1 MPPKIF
7 DNYEDALAYLEKL
20 YNQTMVGNP
29 KQANLYNL
37 AIMKLKGWIA
47 RGKIGSCPIDLL
59 QFGMVVIQPEEIF
72 YSYKGVRKHLGE
84 LYTQANVGNPTQASE
99 YKRDARL
106 IKDWEDNGKQGS
118 CPVNLL
124 TYGIEVRDPPE
135 SGTPAPPT
143 DIPVPAPRT
152 DTRVPATSVVKDLYL
167 QGDKLRRAK
176 DYTGAAD
183 CYRKVLELDPVNAH
197 ALAAL
202 VDSLNLQGDKL
213 RKDGAFTGAVECYR
227 EALVLD
233 PRNTHAPDGL
243 VDCELATTIVD
254 LKKLKSELKEM
265 VDFERLE
272 RGIKAARDRE
282 DQDELSADM
291 QELLQS
297 AKQRLEE
304 KKRSDGKI
312 TTLMHL
318 ASLVE
323 RKKAVDNLIELIQT
337 QPSFFDSETNVWI
350 KTADALRKAN
360 EGYEQESGAAY
371 QRLSE
376 GCESEKLTT
385 PRLAAEKILQNLQ
398 QPFFPQH
405 RHKLD
410 LLLRECQDNDEK
422 KSRAYAIENEAKRLG
437 ESDPVGALRL
447 WYEARDLW
455 PHDLKLDAKVVDAFK
470 RAESS
475 CVLQIDKLL
484 RDARNGERSADD
496 RDKDLDRAKKIIRD
510 WPTDPRP
517 SQSGEVPAD
526 FKSRLEKVEVIRK
539 EISQQRKLYKDFKD
553 FEVLIR
559 GLINRGEFT
568 KASDKMRECENIFGA
583 LDEFRQLDR
592 LVAGDLSLQ
601 EQIEHYE
608 GIVNRD
614 PEIVVAWAE
623 KCLPTAGGLAAKVQ
637 DLLARAR
644 LIVAANQVKQ
654 QMEQYDFE
662 RADKA
667 IGALRHTLV
676 NARLVTLFDDLLG
689 DDIKRIERAKK
700 QPGMKRLYD
709 KAEKLVGQ
717 AGEDYQGL
725 LESMR
730 LFQHVGGQDAGLPAI
745 TPGFAESVWQLSAFM
760 KADGTRVRLRAKLLD
775 LFETAYL
782 DGRVT
787 LSGAIE
793 WDFVFECADVLL
805 ENKLFDDASKRV
817 MVRAV
822 LVACAHQECK
832 NLDAA
837 GLEGETAV
845 WESLIVKWPGK
856 DVRAWLEEAK
866 ERGENIRGAA
876 DAAKASKNPLEAL
889 EILAKALQAKDSSKL
904 RTQRDQIFQ
913 ENERELLTKIR
924 KCGAHSSDSVI
935 GLALLA
941 VDEMRGLERSAET
954 PRETWKSEGEYQ
966 RLKDLLAKHNYAGRL
981 ADLTQIFVRLSAV
994 DGLPNSDGTPQ
1005 TRRDWS
1011 KWIASGNWGEHDAV
1025 VNYAMTVAFEQLAV
1039 VVELVRNVSAHK
1051 LARQQIYLLITELR
1065 NGFSTEDFE
1074 SVFSVLSKLDG
1085 FRNNVPGATVLSVM
1099 DPQISAFT
1107 YEGFNTVR
1115 VAANRFIDEL
1125 MVWKGWYAECESLHA
1140 AAVTEHQQA
1149 AAGPGP
1155 GNTLTRTAQRQ
1166 IWTDVKKACEVPSHL
1181 RKDPPVAGYPVAKE
1195 SELRKVGTL
1204 ATAGN
1209 LLLQKCDGRRSD
1221 AEQKVA
1227 ACNMEIEAFGGFPTV
1242 AAFTQAANALRINP
1256 DSTNLRTLL
1265 DNAALIGSVEPGEG
1279 NRLIHYRNVFNSL
1292 QARTFWMR
1300 WRDRLGA

>member
-20 YNQTMVGNP
+20 YNQTRVGNP

-37 AIMKLKGWIA
+37 AVMKLKGWMA

-59 QFGMVVIQPEEIF
+59 QFGMVVVQPEGTF
-72 YSYKGVRKHLGE
+72 DSYKDVRKYLGE
-84 LYTQANVGNPTQASE
+84 LSTQANVGNPTQASE

-106 IKDWEDNGKQGS
+106 IKDWEDKGKQGS

-135 SGTPAPPT
+135 PGTPAPHT

-152 DTRVPATSVVKDLYL
+152 DTPGPATSVIKSLSP

-183 CYRKVLELDPVNAH
+183 CYRKVLELDPANAN

-202 VDSLNLQGDKL
+202 VDCLNLQGDKL
-213 RKDGAFTGAVECYR
+213 RKDRAFTGAVECYR
-227 EALVLD
+227 EVLVLD
-233 PRNTHAPDGL
+233 PRNAHAPAGL
-243 VDCELATTIVD
+243 VDCEVATTNVD
-254 LKKLKSELKEM
+254 LRRLKSELKET

-272 RGIKAARDRE
+272 RGIKAARVRE

-323 RKKAVDNLIELIQT
+323 RKKAYDELIELIQT

-360 EGYEQESGAAY
+360 EAYEQESGEAY

-376 GCESEKLTT
+376 SCESEKLTA
-385 PRLAAEKILQNLQ
+385 PSLAAVKILETRE

-410 LLLRECQDNDEK
+410 LLLRECQDNVEK
-422 KSRAYAIENEAKRLG
+422 KSRAYAIEKEAKSLG

-484 RDARNGERSADD
+484 RDARNGECSADD

-517 SQSGEVPAD
+517 GQGGEVPAE
-526 FKSRLEKVEVIRK
+526 FELRLEKVEDVRK
-539 EISQQRKLYKDFKD
+539 EVIQQRKLYKDFKV

-559 GLINRGEFT
+559 GLITRGEFT
-568 KASDKMRECENIFGA
+568 GASDKMRESANIFGA

-601 EQIEHYE
+601 EQMEHYE

-614 PEIVVAWAE
+614 PDIVVAWAE

-637 DLLARAR
+637 DLLGRAR
-644 LIVAANQVKQ
+644 LIYAAYQVKQ

-662 RADKA
+662 RAGKA
-667 IGALRHTLV
+667 IRALRHTLV
-676 NARLVTLFDDLLG
+676 NRRLVAQFDDLLG
-689 DDIKRIERAKK
+689 EDIKRIERAGR

-709 KAEKLVGQ
+709 KAERHVGR

-730 LFQHVGGQDAGLPAI
+730 LFQHVGGLDAGLPAI
-745 TPGFAESVWQLSAFM
+745 TPGFAESVWQFSAIV
-760 KADGTRVRLRAKLLD
+760 KADETRVRLRAKLLD
-775 LFETAYL
+775 PFESAYL

-793 WDFVFECADVLL
+793 WDLVSECANVLL
-805 ENKLFDDASKRV
+805 ENGLFDDASKRG

-832 NLDAA
+832 KLDAA

-856 DVRAWLEEAK
+856 DVREWLEKAK
-866 ERGENIRGAA
+866 ERGEDIRGAA
-876 DAAKASKNPLEAL
+876 DAATASKTPLEAL
-889 EILAKALQAKDSSKL
+889 EILAKALQANESSKL
-904 RTQRDQIFQ
+904 RTLRDQIFQ
-913 ENERELLTKIR
+913 RNEHELLTKIR
-924 KCGAHSSDSVI
+924 RCGAHSSDSVI

-941 VDEMRGLERSAET
+941 VDEMRSLERSAET
-954 PRETWKSEGEYQ
+954 PHETWKSEGEYQ
-966 RLKDLLAKHNYAGRL
+966 RLRNLLATHVFANRL

-1005 TRRDWS
+1005 TRRNWS

-1025 VNYAMTVAFEQLAV
+1025 VNYARTVAFEQLAV
-1039 VVELVRNVSAHK
+1039 VVELERNISAHK
-1051 LARQQIYLLITELR
+1051 SARQRIYSLITELK

-1074 SVFSVLSKLDG
+1074 RVLSVLSRLDG
-1085 FRNNVPGATVLSVM
+1085 FRNDVPGATVLSVM

-1107 YEGFNTVR
+1107 YEGFNIVKL
-1115 VAANRFIDEL
+1115 AANRFIDEL
-1125 MVWKGWYAECESLHA
+1125 GVWKGWNAECESLHA
-1140 AAVTEHQQA
+1140 AAGTEHQQA
-1149 AAGPGP
+1149 VAGCGT

-1181 RKDPPVAGYPVAKE
+1181 RKDPPVPGYPVAKE
-1195 SELRKVGTL
+1195 SELSNVGIL
-1204 ATAGN
+1204 ASAGN
-1209 LLLQKCDGRRSD
+1209 LLLQECDGRRSD

-1227 ACNMEIEAFGGFPTV
+1227 ACNVEIEALGGFPTV

-1265 DNAALIGSVEPGEG
+1265 DNGALIGPVEPGEG

-1292 QARTFWMR
+1292 QARTFFMR
-1300 WRDRLGA
+1300 LRDRLRA